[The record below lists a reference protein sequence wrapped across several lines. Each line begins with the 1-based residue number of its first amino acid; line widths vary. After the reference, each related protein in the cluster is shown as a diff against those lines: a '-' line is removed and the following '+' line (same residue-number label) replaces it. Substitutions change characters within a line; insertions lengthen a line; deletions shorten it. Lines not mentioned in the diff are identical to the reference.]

1 MRRGYAIQPM
11 DPPAVTVVVPT
22 RGRAAYLEVTLE
34 SLRRQRTETPHEL
47 LVVDDGAT
55 DATPEL
61 AERFEARLIRHGER
75 RSLNA
80 ARNSG
85 LREAGAPLV
94 AFVDDDVLVPRGWL
108 DSLVEGAER
117 HPDADPLVEVQ
128 VIYRR
133 IQLADGRRTGEVT
146 DVVVVKDELEGAP

>member
-1 MRRGYAIQPM
+1 MTRTCMRRGYAIQPM

-34 SLRRQRTETPHEL
+34 SLRRQRTETAHEL

-94 AFVDDDVLVPRGWL
+94 AFVDDDVLVPRSEEHTSEL
-108 DSLVEGAER
+108 QSRQYLVCRLLLEKKKKTPSSRQNLNEEMQTI
-117 HPDADPLVEVQ
+117 LN
-128 VIYRR
+128 
-133 IQLADGRRTGEVT
+133 LAR
-146 DVVVVKDELEGAP
+146 